1 MQKAKQVILAHKAIS
16 IGLALVLIL
25 VVVDG
30 GIFATNF
37 MRKAVVQQQQGQEQ
51 QKQNQTNTGQQQNQ
65 QQPDQSQQQ
74 QQSSGGTSGGGN
86 TRVCNQTAANNFTA
100 QYNNSVVAENARHD
114 AAIAAIQNGPEIYPG
129 YKQIAI
135 AQENAQ
141 HNQNLANLYNQY
153 QSNLRSV
160 NC

>member
-1 MQKAKQVILAHKAIS
+1 MRKFKELILEHKAIS

-25 VVVDG
+25 VLVDG
-30 GIFATNF
+30 GIFAANF
-37 MRKAVVQQQQGQEQ
+37 MKKQADQAVQQEQAKQEQTKQPDQPQQQQQPEQ
-51 QKQNQTNTGQQQNQ
+51 QQQQNQ
-65 QQPDQSQQQ
+65 NS
-74 QQSSGGTSGGGN
+74 SSGGG
-86 TRVCNQTAANNFTA
+86 TRTPSCNQTAANTFTN
-100 QYNNSVVAENARHD
+100 QYSAAVDAENARHN

-141 HNQNLANLYNQY
+141 HNTNLTSLNAVY
-153 QSNLRSV
+153 QANLRSV